1 MRGRAIGAIKGEN
14 SLLVCESEPMRPPP
28 PSAARLSCVSHEAG
42 SCAAIGLLNRLKIS
56 QQEFIQ
62 LRRLP
67 FFAGVSPD
75 NLVRLLQD
83 ASVVEAPRNGT
94 LFLQDEPASAFY
106 VVLDGWIK
114 LSRLT
119 AAGQETIVGVFTNG
133 ESFAEAAIFGSGIY
147 PVTAIAVTATRL
159 LHIPAKRFIDALFE
173 DSRLCLSIMGSMSA
187 HLRELVAQ
195 IERLTSGRAVER
207 LAEFLYKLSDRKSGA
222 VELQLP
228 HDKSL
233 VAARLGMQPETLSR
247 SLAKLRQ
254 SGLIGCEG
262 DRVLVPDVAALLASG
277 G

>member
-1 MRGRAIGAIKGEN
+1 MSSTVRSAPN
-14 SLLVCESEPMRPPP
+14 PTF
-28 PSAARLSCVSHEAG
+28 AARFSCTSLDARP
-42 SCAAIGLLNRLKIS
+42 CAAIGFLDKLKIS
-56 QQEFIQ
+56 QQDFML

-83 ASVVEAPRNGT
+83 ATLAEAPRNGT
-94 LFLQDEPASAFY
+94 LFLQDEPAAAFY
-106 VVLDGWIK
+106 VVLEGWIK

-133 ESFAEAAIFGSGIY
+133 ESFAEAAIFGSGVY
-147 PVTAIAVTATRL
+147 PVTATAVTATRL

-173 DSRLCLSIMGSMSA
+173 DSKLCLSIMGSMSA
-187 HLRELVAQ
+187 HLRELVVQ
-195 IERLTSGRAVER
+195 LERLTSGRAVER
-207 LAEFLYKLSDRKSGA
+207 LAEFLSKLSDRKSGA

-247 SLAKLRQ
+247 CLAKLRQ
-254 SGLIGCEG
+254 SGLIECVG
-262 DRVLVPDVAALLASG
+262 DLVLVPDVTALTSSFD
-277 G
+277 

>member
-1 MRGRAIGAIKGEN
+1 ME
-14 SLLVCESEPMRPPP
+14 
-28 PSAARLSCVSHEAG
+28 
-42 SCAAIGLLNRLKIS
+42 RLKIS
-56 QQEFIQ
+56 PQEFLL

-67 FFAGVSPD
+67 FFSGVSAD
-75 NLVRLLQD
+75 NLVRLLHD
-83 ASVVEAPRNGT
+83 AAVVEEARNGM

-119 AAGQETIVGVFTNG
+119 ATGQETIVGVFTNG

-147 PVTAIAVTATRL
+147 PVTATAVTGSRL
-159 LHIPAKRFIDALFE
+159 LHIPAKRFIDALFQ
-173 DSRLCLSIMGSMSA
+173 DSKLCLSIMGSMSA

-195 IERLTSGRAVER
+195 LERLTCGRAVER
-207 LAEFLYKLSDRKSGA
+207 LSEFLFKLCDAKKGS

-247 SLAKLRQ
+247 CLAKLRQ
-254 SGLIGCEG
+254 SGLIECEG
-262 DRVLVPDVAALLASG
+262 DLVVVPDVSALTASID
-277 G
+277 